1 MNAAQKPLS
10 PSRLMNQLDDLYE
23 ALCTCFEQEL
33 QVLRIDMN
41 RGVPMIEVS
50 DLPRN
55 RRIGQAAVYAVSRDA
70 RGQVRR
76 YQVQLS
82 GCRVEWERVGGRT
95 TDLH

>member
-1 MNAAQKPLS
+1 MNAHPKPLS
-10 PSRLMNQLDDLYE
+10 PYRILSQLDDLRE
-23 ALCTCFEQEL
+23 ALSTCFEREL

-41 RGVPMIEVS
+41 RGVPMIEVT